1 MAVCEICGKKPM
13 TGNNVSFSQ
22 RHTKRKFRP
31 NIQKTKILR
40 DGKLV
45 SIKVCTKCLKTMSKD
60 VIR

>member
-1 MAVCEICGKKPM
+1 MAVCEICGKKTM

-22 RHTKRKFRP
+22 RHTRRKFKP

-60 VIR
+60 EI